1 VKLMKILP
9 FAKCRLDGNCLKCPF
24 RGKAIVYGPFKS
36 HRRGVSI
43 GINLFPCRKVCSFNC
58 VYCFRGF
65 TEVKT
70 LKHTIPPYSFSHAI
84 LREALEKAVNTLGN
98 VNAIDFSGS
107 GEPTLHPKLKSYINT
122 VKEFVKERSL
132 NVSIGIFTNSTTLF
146 KNSIVKVLKEL
157 DHVEAKLDTVIEWK
171 FRVINKPHKLLT
183 TKKIIEGLFNFR
195 KVFEGTLAIQIML
208 LKYNKV
214 SNYGLK
220 DARLIGE
227 TLLTIEPDIVHIY
240 VPYRTPRLPSVSKPS
255 KQKAVEFSKTL
266 REYGLK
272 VKLFT

>member
-1 VKLMKILP
+1 MEVIP
-9 FAKCRLDGNCLKCPF
+9 FAKCRLDGDCLKCPF

-43 GINLFPCRKVCSFNC
+43 GINLFPYRKVCSFNC

-70 LKHTIPPYSFSHAI
+70 LKLAIPPYSISPVI
-84 LREALEKAVNTLGN
+84 LREALEKAINTIGN
-98 VNAIDFSGS
+98 VDAIDFSGN
-107 GEPTLHPKLKSYINT
+107 GEPTLHPKLKTYINT
-122 VKEFVKERSL
+122 VKEFVKEKSL

-146 KNSIVKVLKEL
+146 RSNIIKILKEL

-171 FRVINKPHKLLT
+171 FRVINRPHKLLSI
-183 TKKIIEGLFNFR
+183 KKIIEGLVRFR

-208 LKYNKV
+208 LKYDRVN
-214 SNYGLK
+214 NYGFK

-227 TLLTIEPDIVHIY
+227 TLLTIEPDIVHVY
-240 VPYRTPRLPSVSKPS
+240 VPYRIPRLSSVSKPS
-255 KQKAVEFSKTL
+255 KQEVAEFSKIL
-266 REYGLK
+266 REHGLK
-272 VKLFT
+272 VKSFI